1 MSSLAGNL
9 PEWNT
14 LDQRA
19 LARWLTEIETRT
31 PAGRAASRA
40 LQRREWPGVNI
51 GITGPPGC
59 GKSTLVGALARELLR
74 RGESVAVLAIDPS
87 SVRHGGALL
96 GDRVRMMD
104 GALDERVFVRS
115 LATRGQTGGVVLV
128 AADLARLLRAAGYR
142 RVLIETVGV
151 GQSELAIAAQ
161 ADLTLVVQAP
171 GLGDEVQAMKHGI
184 LEVADVLVVNKAD
197 LPEAGRLAE
206 QLARWTGVAADR
218 VCRTNALTGDG
229 VASLIELIER
239 PVVARGES
247 HRREEIRA
255 IAIAML
261 ARAVDRQL
269 RDSPVAE
276 SDTWTAAE
284 QVVAAVRRKSVPE
297 ETS

>member
-1 MSSLAGNL
+1 MNPFTGDL
-9 PEWNT
+9 PAWSA

-19 LARWLTEIETRT
+19 LARWLSEIETRT
-31 PAGRAASRA
+31 PAGCAASAA
-40 LQRREWPGVNI
+40 LQRQEWPGVNI

-59 GKSTLVGALARELLR
+59 GKSTLVGALAREWLR

-104 GALDERVFVRS
+104 GTLDERVFVRS
-115 LATRGQTGGVVLV
+115 LATRGEAGGVVV
-128 AADLARLLRAAGYR
+128 AAADLARLLRAAGYR

-151 GQSELAIAAQ
+151 GQSELAVAAQ

-171 GLGDEVQAMKHGI
+171 GGGDEVQAMKHGI

-197 LPEAGRLAE
+197 RPEAGRLAE
-206 QLARWTGVAADR
+206 HLARWTGLPAER
-218 VCRTNALTGDG
+218 ICRTNALSGDG
-229 VASLIELIER
+229 VASLIDLVER
-239 PVVARGES
+239 SAGTRGEP
-247 HRREEIRA
+247 RRHDEIRA

-261 ARAVDRQL
+261 TREVDRQL
-269 RDSPVAE
+269 RDHPLDE

-284 QVVAAVRRKSVPE
+284 QVVAALRRKSPRE
-297 ETS
+297 ENS